1 MSHCITNQLYRIEHA
16 PIEQGRVECNA
27 GMYTIFLDQRL
38 KEVSSDTYDFL
49 HLQGK
54 KIIDITQK
62 GVSEENK
69 SQMQKNAI
77 KQIAAGLSVFAV
89 GLNYYSM
96 NYLPASLASLPV
108 WFLVYKLKD
117 CADERIKAK
126 EVDVNLIEEASPEI
140 LKGGILFYTA
150 CQRVNQ
156 KKDRIFF
163 TNSGE
168 SRFSILESTP
178 TLQGRVSLLEK
189 ALKSRG
195 IDPYTKA
202 DQEVIKKIEKLF
214 YSWLV

>member
-1 MSHCITNQLYRIEHA
+1 MSHCITNQLYRIEDA
-16 PIEQGRVECNA
+16 PIAQGRVEYNA

-54 KIIDITQK
+54 KMIDITQK

-77 KQIAAGLSVFAV
+77 KQIAAGLTVFAV

-96 NYLPASLASLPV
+96 NYFPAGLASLPV
-108 WFLVYKLKD
+108 WFLACKLKN

-126 EVDVNLIEEASPEI
+126 EVDVNLIEEASPET
-140 LKGGILFYTA
+140 LKGGILFYKA
-150 CQRVNQ
+150 WQRVNQ
-156 KKDRIFF
+156 KKDPIFF

-168 SRFSILESTP
+168 SRFSVLESTP
-178 TLQGRVSLLEK
+178 ALEGRITQLKKKLESLEK
-189 ALKSRG
+189 PWECTEANQK
-195 IDPYTKA
+195 T
-202 DQEVIKKIEKLF
+202 IKKIEKLF
-214 YSWLV
+214 